1 MIEIQCPRCKQYWYS
16 NERQVGRARLC
27 ERCVDYLRRK
37 RGPRAEIDIPF
48 LIGVGMFLVF
58 DLMLIAVTALM
69 PEVFGKVLLIFGLL
83 FWIAGWVTLRVLGVQ
98 GGLYGWL
105 YPFGGD
111 IDWRIGRWAL
121 LMVLSALA
129 LIAAYGTFLGF
140 SR

>member
-16 NERQVGRARLC
+16 NEEQVGRARLC
-27 ERCVDYLRRK
+27 ERCVDHLRRK

-48 LIGVGMFLVF
+48 LIAVGMAVVF

-69 PEVFGKVLLIFGLL
+69 PEVFGKVMLVFGLL
-83 FWIAGWVTLRVLGVQ
+83 LWIAGWVTLRVLSWE
-98 GGLYGWL
+98 GGLYTWFF
-105 YPFGGD
+105 PFGGD

-129 LIAAYGTFLGF
+129 LFTAYVTFVGLK
-140 SR
+140 R